1 MRISVAAHTT
11 LSQMFLARIED
22 TPHKPAYRQY
32 YPDPGALRDTSRGH
46 WRDITWEQAGHEVGR
61 WRAALR
67 SEGLRPGDRVALCM
81 RNRVEWVLFDQ
92 AALGLG
98 LVVVPLFYNDRPDN
112 MAWCMN
118 DAGVRL
124 LLLEDGQL
132 WRVLH
137 NQVPML
143 ARVVCI
149 HSAPADDGTAV
160 AVSSWLPAQGESL
173 DPGPARAADL
183 ATLVYTSGTTGRPK
197 GVMLSHR
204 NVASNVSAS
213 LDAVPTVNADDIFL
227 SFLPLSHMFERTV
240 GYYLSLCIGAR
251 TVFARG
257 IPELSEDLLSQ
268 RPTVLVCVPRIFER
282 IYARMQESLP
292 PYSLRRRLFDL
303 SVDIGWRRFT
313 GQVRVRDRLLW
324 PVLDILVARKLR
336 QRLGGRMRL
345 AVSGAAALAPQ
356 LSRTFLGLGLPLLQG
371 YGLTEFSP
379 VVSCNRLGDNDPL
392 SVGRPVT
399 GIEARTLDNGEL
411 VVRGPAVMLG
421 YWNNTAATS
430 AVIDGDGWLHTGDIA
445 RIEGG
450 RIYIVGRAK
459 EIIVLSNGEKVP
471 PADAEQMIMLDPIFQ
486 QVMVVGEGRPHLGLL
501 VVSALAD
508 ERALCQRANDQ
519 LRSFP
524 GYARVRHI
532 ARISEPWTV
541 ENHLLTPTLKLR
553 RNKIEER
560 FSREIEEMYR
570 DRDLCHDSR

>member
-1 MRISVAAHTT
+1 MRISVTEHTT
-11 LSQMFLARIED
+11 LAQMFLARIED
-22 TPHKPAYRQY
+22 TPHKLAYRQY
-32 YPDPGALRDTSRGH
+32 YPDPDVLRDASRGR
-46 WRDITWEQAGHEVGR
+46 WRDITWAQAGHEVGR

-132 WRVLH
+132 WRGLRS
-137 NQVPML
+137 QVPML

-213 LDAVPTVNADDIFL
+213 LDAVPTLNADDIFL

-251 TVFARG
+251 TIFARG

-292 PYSLRRRLFDL
+292 PCSLRRRLFDL

-324 PVLDILVARKLR
+324 PLLDMLVARKLR

-345 AVSGAAALAPQ
+345 VVSGAAALAPQ

-399 GIEARTLDNGEL
+399 GIEVRVLDNGEL

-501 VVSALAD
+501 VVSVLGD

-560 FSREIEEMYR
+560 FSKEIEEMYR
-570 DRDLCHDSR
+570 DRDLCHDSQ